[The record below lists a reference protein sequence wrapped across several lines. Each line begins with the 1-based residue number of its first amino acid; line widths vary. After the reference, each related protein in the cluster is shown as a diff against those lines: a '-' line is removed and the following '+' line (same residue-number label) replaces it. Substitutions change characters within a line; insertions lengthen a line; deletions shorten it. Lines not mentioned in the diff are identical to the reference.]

1 MVYDHLLY
9 KEGRS
14 TNLRQQPLSKQF
26 HYTQAPNSLHLSSI
40 LHPPPNSFIPQR
52 PSTKFHPFL
61 HCPSSLSTFNHQF
74 HGIYIHWSCVR
85 ALFDERLNHWWG
97 VRWMKAT
104 GASSSLR
111 GSYLVLIVQFI
122 YEGIYWLPVLSVFP
136 NLEAS
141 NSNMISRIPVRI
153 RTKKAVTKTGS
164 QESQRIQLT
173 QNRVTRTRIR
183 FAQRITLSRKTVRD
197 RNVGEREPVL
207 SKTATPHMRASHH
220 HR

>member
-1 MVYDHLLY
+1 MIRGLP
-9 KEGRS
+9 
-14 TNLRQQPLSKQF
+14 QIQPQN
-26 HYTQAPNSLHLSSI
+26 Y
-40 LHPPPNSFIPQR
+40 
-52 PSTKFHPFL
+52 
-61 HCPSSLSTFNHQF
+61 
-74 HGIYIHWSCVR
+74 
-85 ALFDERLNHWWG
+85 
-97 VRWMKAT
+97 
-104 GASSSLR
+104 R
-111 GSYLVLIVQFI
+111 GSDAN
-122 YEGIYWLPVLSVFP
+122 EGIWRLPGLSVFP
-136 NLEAS
+136 DPGAS

-207 SKTATPHMRASHH
+207 SKTASPHMRASHH